1 MRRTRNNAVARA
13 RIILFDI
20 DGTLIRSG
28 GGGRIAME
36 LAFEEI
42 CARADALNAV
52 DFRGMTDGVIFRLG
66 LSAIGHTV
74 DTRVLDRLVR
84 SYTHHLKAAVAG
96 ARGFRVLP
104 GVRELL
110 ERSHADGEVALG
122 LGTGNLE
129 QGARIKLAR
138 PGLNHY
144 FSFGGF
150 GSDHDDRSEV
160 LRIGARRGAEVLG
173 LNPEQCRVL
182 VVGDTPRDV
191 AAARDIGAE
200 CIAVGT
206 GGHSLPELRETGA
219 THVFADLSDPRALDA
234 LLG

>member
-1 MRRTRNNAVARA
+1 MRRTRSNAVARV
-13 RIILFDI
+13 ILFDI

-28 GGGRIAME
+28 GGGRVAMQ
-36 LAFEEI
+36 LAFDQV
-42 CARADALNAV
+42 CNRADALDAV

-66 LSAIGHTV
+66 LQAIGQPI
-74 DTRVLDRLVR
+74 DAGVLDRLVS
-84 SYTHHLKAAVAG
+84 SYLHHLQAAVAE
-96 ARGFRVLP
+96 AAGFRVLS
-104 GVRELL
+104 GVRALL
-110 ERSHADGEVALG
+110 ERAAADPAVALG

-150 GSDHDDRSEV
+150 GSDHDDRSQV
-160 LRIGARRGAEVLG
+160 LRIGAWRGAKRLG
-173 LNPEQCRVL
+173 LSAEQCRVL

-191 AAARDIGAE
+191 AAARDIDAE
-200 CIAVGT
+200 CIAVET
-206 GGHSLPELRETGA
+206 GGHSLEELRDAGA
-219 THVFADLSDPRALDA
+219 THAFEDLSDPRATDV

>member
-1 MRRTRNNAVARA
+1 
-13 RIILFDI
+13 
-20 DGTLIRSG
+20 
-28 GGGRIAME
+28 ME
-36 LAFEEI
+36 RAFEEI
-42 CARADALNAV
+42 CGRADALDQV

-66 LSAIGHTV
+66 LGAIG
-74 DTRVLDRLVR
+74 DACDARVLDRLIR
-84 SYTHHLKAAVAG
+84 SYLHHLETTVAE
-96 ARGFRVLP
+96 APGFRVLP

-110 ERSHADGEVALG
+110 DRCGSSARVALG

-129 QGARIKLAR
+129 RGARIKLER

-160 LRIGARRGAEVLG
+160 LRIGAGRGAERWG
-173 LNPEQCRVL
+173 LSADQCRVV

-191 AAARDIGAE
+191 TAALAIGAE
-200 CIAVGT
+200 CVAVGT
-206 GGHSLPELRETGA
+206 GGHSLTELHQAGA
-219 THVFADLSDPRALDA
+219 SQVFEDLSARRALDA